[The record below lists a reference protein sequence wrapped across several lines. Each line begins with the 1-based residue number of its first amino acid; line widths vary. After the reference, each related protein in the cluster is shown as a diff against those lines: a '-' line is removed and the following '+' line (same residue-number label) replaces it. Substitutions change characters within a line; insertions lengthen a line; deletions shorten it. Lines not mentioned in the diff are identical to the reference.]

1 MLKIICVIPSRIGS
15 TRLPRKPLLPI
26 NGKPMVQVV
35 YENALKC
42 SCFSQVIVATDSEEI
57 VQVIKSVGGAA
68 VLTASDL
75 ACGSDR
81 VAAVAKTLTEADIIV
96 NLQGDQP
103 FIQPLMLGQLLS
115 PYLHMDSSSGLP
127 DMATL
132 AAILDPK
139 EHLDPG
145 VVKVITDINSNAI
158 YFSRAPIPYNCT
170 QPNITLP
177 VYHHIGLYAFRRE
190 FLLKFTELAATPLEI
205 AESLEQLR
213 ALEHGFKIRVSLTN
227 IKTWEVNTPE
237 DYELAKNLVVA

>member
-1 MLKIICVIPSRIGS
+1 MLKIVCVIPSRIGS

-42 SCFSQVIVATDSEEI
+42 NCFSQVIVATDSEEI
-57 VQVIKSVGGAA
+57 AQVITSVGGSA

-81 VAAVAKTLTEADIIV
+81 VAAVARTLKEADIIV

-103 FIQPLMLGQLLS
+103 FIQPLMLEQLLL
-115 PYLHMDSSSGLP
+115 PYLHMDLSSGLP

-132 AAILDPK
+132 AASLDPK
-139 EHLDPG
+139 EHQDPG
-145 VVKVITDINSNAI
+145 VVKVITDINSNAL
-158 YFSRAPIPYNCT
+158 YFSRAPIPYNRT
-170 QPNITLP
+170 QPNMTLP

-190 FLLKFTELAATPLEI
+190 FLLKFTELPATPLEI

-237 DYELAKNLVVA
+237 DYELAKNVVA